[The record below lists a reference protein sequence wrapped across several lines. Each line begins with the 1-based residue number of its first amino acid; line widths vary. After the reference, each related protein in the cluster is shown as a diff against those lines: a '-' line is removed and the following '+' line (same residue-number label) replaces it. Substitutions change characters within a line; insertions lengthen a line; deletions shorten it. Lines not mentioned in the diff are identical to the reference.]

1 MVVTSQP
8 TANMADR
15 NWTFL
20 VQRYVIVVTGQLF
33 VAVYF
38 IDIIMFL
45 ITLIIIIFMN
55 EWLS

>member
-1 MVVTSQP
+1 
-8 TANMADR
+8 MADR

-55 EWLS
+55 EWLY